1 MTRRLWGI
9 GTSRTIRPH
18 WLLCELGLDY
28 ETVALLPRS
37 DGMNDP
43 EFLRRNPRRKIPF
56 FEDGDLR
63 IGESGAIVL
72 HLADSY
78 RDRGVFAPEP
88 GTPERAVFHELAF
101 FILTELD
108 ATTLYVLRRHEGLP
122 DEYGAAPVACD
133 AARAYFLRQVAEM
146 ERRLAD
152 ARPFLMGDAFSAVD
166 ILLASCLAWAQF
178 SKIALSEPLVAYR
191 DRAAARPGFAKAMA
205 VNFPPEALAALGA
218 PVSRLRGRS

>member
-18 WLLCELGLDY
+18 WMLLELGLDY
-28 ETVALLPRS
+28 ETVPLLPRS
-37 DGMNDP
+37 EGMNDP
-43 EFLRRNPRRKIPF
+43 EFLRLDPRKKIPF

-63 IGESGAIVL
+63 IGESAAIVF
-72 HLADSY
+72 HLADTY
-78 RDRGVFAPEP
+78 RDHGVFAPEP

-122 DEYGAAPVACD
+122 DEYGEAPVACD
-133 AARAYFLRQVAEM
+133 AARAYFLRQVGEI

-152 ARPFLMGDAFSAVD
+152 GRPHLMGDDFGAID
-166 ILLASCLAWAQF
+166 ILLASCLAWARF
-178 SKIALSEPLVAYR
+178 SKIDLSEPLAAYQGR
-191 DRAAARPGFAKAMA
+191 ISARPSFAKVMT
-205 VNFPPEALAALGA
+205 VNFPPDALASLGA
-218 PVSRLRGRS
+218 GVN